1 MERKEE
7 AEDKGGEKG
16 KKGVEDGRRETGKVK
31 KKGSNSQVKEEIVEA
46 FLRDTVMKTNCKRD
60 IRLIRSVLGHFFYTG
75 CYKAHLLRPFGT
87 IINQMNPY
95 I

>member
-1 MERKEE
+1 M
-7 AEDKGGEKG
+7 GGEG
-16 KKGVEDGRRETGKVK
+16 KKEVEDGRRETGEVK

-60 IRLIRSVLGHFFYTG
+60 IRLIRSVLGHFFYSG

-87 IINQMNPY
+87 IIDQMSLY